1 MSMPEDPKERKTRR
15 GDGARDVAR
24 RSLGFAAG
32 LSAFLSVGAMI
43 GGAVFSAPI
52 HAQSDN
58 QPQAPR
64 QTPHREYVGDETCAA
79 CHQSQAASYH
89 LTAHARTSTR
99 ASRDTIRGD
108 FSPGSNTL
116 RTANPDLYFQM
127 EADEKGFTQ
136 TGIIRTSPTQGI
148 TRTERFDIVVGSGR
162 KGQTYLYWDGNSLYE
177 LPVSYWG
184 EQNRW
189 VNSPGY
195 IDGTAD
201 FDRPILRRCLECH
214 ATTFQSAAPPENAY
228 VKNSL
233 VLGIACEKCH
243 GPGSEHVT
251 RYRSAHPPQSTA
263 DAAIVNPA
271 KLSRER
277 RTDVC
282 ALCHAGPGDPITPP
296 LSFTPGEV
304 LAEHLVFAPQPEGA
318 HIDVHASQVQLLAR
332 SRCFQSSPT
341 MSCSTCH
348 NVHRPERDLA
358 AFATKCLGCHQVE
371 SCGQFPKKGRQIA
384 DRCVVCHMPL
394 EQTDQ
399 IIIAGKTGSDLQ
411 PRVRNHQIA
420 IYPDVPL
427 P

>member
-1 MSMPEDPKERKTRR
+1 MSEDPKEMKIWCGAGTR
-15 GDGARDVAR
+15 DKARWDF
-24 RSLGFAAG
+24 GFIGGLSGFCAAG
-32 LSAFLSVGAMI
+32 MMI
-43 GGAVFSAPI
+43 GSAIFSPPVR
-52 HAQSDN
+52 AQSSN
-58 QPQAPR
+58 QPPESRSA
-64 QTPHREYVGDETCAA
+64 PHREYVGDEACAA
-79 CHQSQAASYH
+79 CHQSQTASYR
-89 LTAHARTSTR
+89 LTAHARTSTP
-99 ASRDTIRGD
+99 ASRNTILGD
-108 FSPGSNTL
+108 FSPGSNEL
-116 RTANPDLYFQM
+116 RTANPDLYFKM
-127 EADEKGFTQ
+127 EAVETGFTQ

-162 KGQTYLYWDGNSLYE
+162 KGQTYLFWDGNSLYE

-228 VKNSL
+228 VKSSL

-243 GPGSEHVT
+243 GPGSEHVA
-251 RYRSAHPPQSTA
+251 RYRSARAPQSTA
-263 DAAIVNPA
+263 DAAIINPA

-304 LAEHLVFAPQPEGA
+304 LAEHLVFAPQPAGA

-358 AFATKCLGCHQVE
+358 AFATKCLSCHQVE
-371 SCGQFPKKGRQIA
+371 SCRQFPKKGREIA
-384 DRCVVCHMPL
+384 DKCVVCHMPL

-399 IIIAGKTGSDLQ
+399 IVIAGKTGSDLQ

-420 IYPDVPL
+420 IYPEIPL